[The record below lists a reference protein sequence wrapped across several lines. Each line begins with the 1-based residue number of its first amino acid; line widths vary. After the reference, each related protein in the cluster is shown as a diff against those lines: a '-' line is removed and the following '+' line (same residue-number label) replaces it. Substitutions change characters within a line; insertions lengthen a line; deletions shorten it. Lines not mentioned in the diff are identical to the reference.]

1 MHKVIKDWFTG
12 IDGETHDPARFLW
25 FVGIVAFLI
34 FPLRSSHRPLFESI
48 MAVVVTASAVLFA
61 ILYLRKLTSGFLL
74 EGILTGVIWFIINI
88 VLDLMLFMEGPMKMS
103 FSDYMMD
110 IGLTYLIIPVVTTGF
125 GYLLQRKAV

>member
-1 MHKVIKDWFTG
+1 MKGVTIMKKYLKIALFG
-12 IDGETHDPARFLW
+12 FLTW
-25 FVGIVAFLI
+25 LIPFIVAFLI
-34 FPLRSSHRPLFESI
+34 FQLKSSYRPLFESI

-61 ILYLRKLTSGFLL
+61 ILYFRKLISGFLR

-88 VLDLMLFMEGPMKMS
+88 ILDLMLFMEGPMKMS

-110 IGLTYLIIPVVTTGF
+110 IGLTYLIIPVVTTGL